1 VSVYPF
7 SGDEAIVAERTLRTG
22 EVARLAGVNVQTL
35 RYYERQK
42 LLPRPERTSG
52 GHRAYPQDA
61 VTLVRTIKGAQR
73 LGFRLGEIRALL
85 AAGHRRAGL
94 RSRAVAKMAEVDAEI
109 EDLAAV
115 RTALAAVVAAGCDDL
130 ANCTS
135 ADCPA
140 GPGSPLTVS
149 RPDPSSSAARPPSRR
164 AASS

>member
-1 VSVYPF
+1 MVT
-7 SGDEAIVAERTLRTG
+7 GRTLRSG

-35 RYYERQK
+35 RYYERRG
-42 LLPRPERTSG
+42 LLPRPERSSG
-52 GHRAYPQDA
+52 GHRVYPPGA
-61 VTLVRTIKGAQR
+61 VALLRTIKGAQR
-73 LGFRLGEIRALL
+73 LGFSLGEIRALL

-109 EDLAAV
+109 EGLTAV

-140 GPGSPLTVS
+140 GTFE
-149 RPDPSSSAARPPSRR
+149 SARD
-164 AASS
+164 